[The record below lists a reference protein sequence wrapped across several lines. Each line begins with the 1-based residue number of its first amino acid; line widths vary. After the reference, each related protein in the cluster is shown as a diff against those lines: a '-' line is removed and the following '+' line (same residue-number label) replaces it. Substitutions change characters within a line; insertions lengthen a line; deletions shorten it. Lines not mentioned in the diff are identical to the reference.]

1 MKKYIYIL
9 TLVIPAILFTSCT
22 ESDDEFFA
30 SKIVTANNLIDVNTT
45 ANDVTVS
52 CNFARLLP
60 QDTNPFDLY
69 LTSTSEE
76 FFFNYTLEKKNAS
89 GNWVTVP
96 PTGFTTIVNNGTNI
110 YGEFISA
117 ICQLDVLETNY
128 QYETTITPSTPII
141 FSLQV
146 FSSTPNPIYKGVL
159 EYFLTF
165 SIIFDKSS
173 FCPLPVIPA

>member
-9 TLVIPAILFTSCT
+9 ALVIPAILFTSCT

-60 QDTNPFDLY
+60 QDTNLFDLY

-128 QYETTITPSTPII
+128 QYETTITPSTPGDYRIRLDNEI
-141 FSLQV
+141 VSLGSKDAV
-146 FSSTPNPIYKGVL
+146 TVTIRTTVTGVDASNSL
-159 EYFLTF
+159 EFTIL
-165 SIIFDKSS
+165 
-173 FCPLPVIPA
+173 

>member
-89 GNWVTVP
+89 GNWEIVP
-96 PTGFTTIVNNGTNI
+96 ESGYSKNEVLGTNQI
-110 YGEFISA
+110 GEFISA

-128 QYETTITPSTPII
+128 QYETTITPSTPGDYRIRLDNEI
-141 FSLQV
+141 VSLGSKDAV
-146 FSSTPNPIYKGVL
+146 TVTIRTTVTGVDASNSL
-159 EYFLTF
+159 EFTIL
-165 SIIFDKSS
+165 
-173 FCPLPVIPA
+173 

>member
-76 FFFNYTLEKKNAS
+76 FFFNYTLEK
-89 GNWVTVP
+89 
-96 PTGFTTIVNNGTNI
+96 
-110 YGEFISA
+110 
-117 ICQLDVLETNY
+117 
-128 QYETTITPSTPII
+128 
-141 FSLQV
+141 
-146 FSSTPNPIYKGVL
+146 
-159 EYFLTF
+159 
-165 SIIFDKSS
+165 
-173 FCPLPVIPA
+173 

>member
-30 SKIVTANNLIDVNTT
+30 SKIVTANNLIDVNTI

-96 PTGFTTIVNNGTNI
+96 PTGFTTIVNNGTNL
-110 YGEFISA
+110 YGEFISG
-117 ICQLDVLETNY
+117 ICQLDALETNY
-128 QYETTITPSTPII
+128 QYQTTITPSTAGDYRII
-141 FSLQV
+141 LDDEIVSLGSKDAV
-146 FSSTPNPIYKGVL
+146 NVVIRTTITGVDANNIL
-159 EYFLTF
+159 EFTIL
-165 SIIFDKSS
+165 
-173 FCPLPVIPA
+173 

>member
-89 GNWVTVP
+89 GNWEIVTESGYSKNEVL
-96 PTGFTTIVNNGTNI
+96 GINQI
-110 YGEFISA
+110 GEFISA

-128 QYETTITPSTPII
+128 QYETTITPSTPGDYRIRLDNEI
-141 FSLQV
+141 VSLGSKDAV
-146 FSSTPNPIYKGVL
+146 NVVIRTTITGVDANNVL
-159 EYFLTF
+159 EFTIL
-165 SIIFDKSS
+165 
-173 FCPLPVIPA
+173 

>member
-1 MKKYIYIL
+1 MKKYIYVL
-9 TLVIPAILFTSCT
+9 TLVIPTILFTSCT

-96 PTGFTTIVNNGTNI
+96 PTGFTTIVNNGTNL

-117 ICQLDVLETNY
+117 ICQLDALETNY
-128 QYETTITPSTPII
+128 QYETTITPSTAGDYRIRVENEI
-141 FSLQV
+141 VSLGSKDAV
-146 FSSTPNPIYKGVL
+146 TVTIRTTVTGVNSNNVL
-159 EYFLTF
+159 EFTIL
-165 SIIFDKSS
+165 
-173 FCPLPVIPA
+173 

>member
-1 MKKYIYIL
+1 MKKYIYVL
-9 TLVIPAILFTSCT
+9 TLVIPTILFTSCT

-45 ANDVTVS
+45 SNDVTVS

-89 GNWVTVP
+89 GNWEIVP
-96 PTGFTTIVNNGTNI
+96 ESGYSKNEVLGTNQI
-110 YGEFISA
+110 GEFISA

-128 QYETTITPSTPII
+128 QYETTITPSTPGDYRIRLDNEI
-141 FSLQV
+141 VSLGSKDAV
-146 FSSTPNPIYKGVL
+146 TVTIRTTVTGVDASNSL
-159 EYFLTF
+159 EFTIL
-165 SIIFDKSS
+165 
-173 FCPLPVIPA
+173 

>member
-60 QDTNPFDLY
+60 QDTNLFDLY

-128 QYETTITPSTPII
+128 QYETTITPSTAGDYRII
-141 FSLQV
+141 LDDEIVSLGSKDAV
-146 FSSTPNPIYKGVL
+146 NVVIRTTITGVDANNVL
-159 EYFLTF
+159 EFTIL
-165 SIIFDKSS
+165 
-173 FCPLPVIPA
+173 

>member
-1 MKKYIYIL
+1 MKKYIYVL
-9 TLVIPAILFTSCT
+9 TLVIPTILFTSCT

-89 GNWVTVP
+89 GNWEIVP
-96 PTGFTTIVNNGTNI
+96 ESGYSKNEVLGTNQI
-110 YGEFISA
+110 GEFISA

-128 QYETTITPSTPII
+128 QYETTITPSTPGDYRIRLDNEI
-141 FSLQV
+141 VSLGSKDAV
-146 FSSTPNPIYKGVL
+146 TVTIRTTVTGVDASNSL
-159 EYFLTF
+159 EFTIL
-165 SIIFDKSS
+165 
-173 FCPLPVIPA
+173 

>member
-45 ANDVTVS
+45 SNDVTVS

-96 PTGFTTIVNNGTNI
+96 PTGFTTIVNNGTNL

-117 ICQLDVLETNY
+117 ICQLDALETNY
-128 QYETTITPSTPII
+128 QYQTTITPSSTGDYRII
-141 FSLQV
+141 LDDEIVSLGSKDAV
-146 FSSTPNPIYKGVL
+146 NVVIRTTITGVDANNVL
-159 EYFLTF
+159 EFTIL
-165 SIIFDKSS
+165 
-173 FCPLPVIPA
+173 

>member
-60 QDTNPFDLY
+60 QDTNLFDLY

-128 QYETTITPSTPII
+128 QYETTITPSTPGDYRIRLDNEI
-141 FSLQV
+141 VSLGSKDAV
-146 FSSTPNPIYKGVL
+146 TVTIRTTVTGVDASNSL
-159 EYFLTF
+159 EFTIL
-165 SIIFDKSS
+165 
-173 FCPLPVIPA
+173 